1 MLFDLLLSKNGLSLE
16 RLVTL
21 CRVAQS
27 GSIVAAAGGDE
38 NRQIQYGRQISD
50 LGQFLGEDV
59 QLLDKS
65 SKPFRLTPEGEELAA
80 LCMHYFSGLEDFTR
94 NCRSA
99 PVKLTIGAG
108 ESLIQWHL
116 IPNVWPRLKKAL
128 PGASTV
134 FRNLQTDA
142 IMEGLTSGTL
152 DIACVRLDALKEFQW
167 LQHGP
172 SWETSF
178 RLFVPKGVG
187 PRLTEPVPLS
197 ALLLLPL
204 AVLEGDGV
212 YRRILDEA
220 AQRSGV
226 DLNVV
231 LECSSLTQIAL
242 LIESDGCCGLLPAHA
257 RSQFLPTQVDDYSV
271 EGLEELHGEMCFA
284 WNPKRAEARPVLAK
298 AVSLLS

>member
-27 GSIVAAAGGDE
+27 GSIVAAACGDD

-59 QLLDKS
+59 QLLDKT

-94 NCRSA
+94 KCRST

-116 IPNVWPRLKKAL
+116 IPNVWPRLKKAI

-134 FRNLQTDA
+134 FRNLQTNA
-142 IMEGLTSGTL
+142 IIEGLISGAL
-152 DIACVRLDALKEFQW
+152 DIGCVRLDALKDFQR

-172 SWETSF
+172 TWETSF

-187 PRLTEPVPLS
+187 PKLIEPVPLS
-197 ALLLLPL
+197 TLLLLPL

-212 YRRILDEA
+212 YRRILNEA
-220 AQRSGV
+220 AQKLSV
-226 DLNVV
+226 DVNIV
-231 LECSSLTQIAL
+231 LECSSLTQVAL
-242 LIESDGCCGLLPAHA
+242 VVGSDGCCGLLPAHA
-257 RSQFLPTQVDDYSV
+257 RSQFAPNLVHDYSV

-284 WNPKRAEARPVLAK
+284 WNPRRVEARPVLAQ